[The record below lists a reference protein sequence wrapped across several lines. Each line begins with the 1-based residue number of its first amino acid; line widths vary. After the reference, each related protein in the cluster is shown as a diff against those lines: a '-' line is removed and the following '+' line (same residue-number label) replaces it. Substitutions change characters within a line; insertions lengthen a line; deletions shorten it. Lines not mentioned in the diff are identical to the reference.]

1 MSLSNRIW
9 LASSVLF
16 GLILVGCVIVTGL
29 SARAY
34 MAGQLRIHNAEAAA
48 LFAQTLA
55 ASSRDGQQ
63 LEATIKTQFDTGFYE
78 MIDFAGAGGEADVLL
93 QDQSAATGAAALLG
107 ELLPITVEPG
117 VSPVIAGQRQ
127 LGTLTLRHHTRL
139 AYAGL
144 QSTFRNLALLF
155 LGALLLAGLLYNR
168 LLARSLRPLGDFADQ
183 VKSFAAG
190 RFEASP
196 EPSVT
201 ELQPLARSLNALPDK
216 FREMLRQESRRA
228 DKLQRESRVDK
239 ITGLLNREP
248 FLQGVAA
255 AIENRNDK
263 AATSLS
269 LIRLRGLA
277 QLNQVYGRNAIDAM
291 LKEAGAELN
300 RLVRQ
305 QTGWSASRLNGSDF
319 AVLAPGGL
327 SMEETAKKAQDI
339 LREALQSHGLPGD
352 IALPGAFTRII
363 RGDTVSELLN
373 RLDGALLAVDRE
385 GESAISISHKGDI
398 QMKPIREQLD
408 QWRRI
413 ILQAQR
419 EHRFSLVH
427 TPVVGREGE
436 LLHYECSASLQWED
450 EVLPAEAFMP
460 WVKRLELSAEMDQQL
475 IDLAL
480 QRITQT
486 KEPLCISLSI
496 ASIVES
502 GFLSWFSERLST
514 HADAAAFL
522 SIELPENMALRHLA
536 NFERLCS
543 RAKDH
548 HCGVGI
554 EHLGHQ
560 LAGLGRLQDVDLD
573 YVKVDAAFIRDIDSN
588 VANQALLRTL
598 CEMGHAA
605 GLQVIA
611 DGVDSDAEWDTL
623 RELGADGATGPAIK
637 LPGN

>member
-1 MSLSNRIW
+1 MSLSKRIW
-9 LASSVLF
+9 LASSVLLALLF
-16 GLILVGCVIVTGL
+16 VGCVMVTGL
-29 SARAY
+29 TGRSY
-34 MAGQLRIHNAEAAA
+34 MAEQLRIHNAEAAS
-48 LFAQTLA
+48 LFALTLA
-55 ASSRDGQQ
+55 ASARDEEQ
-63 LEATIKTQFDTGFYE
+63 LEATIATQFGTGFYE
-78 MIDFAGAGGEADVLL
+78 MVRFAGADGAADILFE
-93 QDQSAATGAAALLG
+93 DRRAASGAAALLG
-107 ELLPITVEPG
+107 RLFPIEAEPG
-117 VSPVIAGQRQ
+117 VAPVIAGQRQ
-127 LGTLTLRHHTRL
+127 LGTLTLRHHTRH
-139 AYAGL
+139 AYDGL
-144 QSTFRNLALLF
+144 QGIFQNLALLF
-155 LGALLLAGLLYNR
+155 LGVLLLAGLLYNR
-168 LLARSLRPLGDFADQ
+168 LLASSLRPLADFADQ

-190 RFEASP
+190 RFETGP
-196 EPSVT
+196 EPTVP

-239 ITGLLNREP
+239 ITGLPNREP

-255 AIENRNDK
+255 ALENRGDQ
-263 AATSLS
+263 ATTSLS

-305 QTGWSASRLNGSDF
+305 HSGWSASRLNGSDF
-319 AVLAPGGL
+319 ALLAPGDVDA
-327 SMEETAKKAQDI
+327 EETAKRAQAI

-352 IALPGAFTRII
+352 VALPGAFTRIL

-419 EHRFSLVH
+419 EHRFSLVR
-427 TPVVGREGE
+427 TPVVGRDGE
-436 LLHYECSASLQWED
+436 LLHYECSASLAWED
-450 EVLPAEAFMP
+450 EELAAEVFMP
-460 WVKRLELSAEMDQQL
+460 WVKRLELSGEIDQQL

-480 QRITQT
+480 QQIAQT
-486 KEPLCISLSI
+486 NEPLCVSLST
-496 ASIVES
+496 ASLVES
-502 GFLSWFSERLST
+502 GFLSWINERLST
-514 HADAAAFL
+514 RSASAARL
-522 SIELPENMALRHLA
+522 SIELPENTALRHLA
-536 NFERLCS
+536 NFERLCA
-543 RAKDH
+543 RAKEHD
-548 HCGVGI
+548 CSVGI

-560 LAGLGRLQDVDLD
+560 LAGLGKLQEVDLD

-588 VANQALLRTL
+588 AANQALLRTL

-611 DGVDSDAEWDTL
+611 DGVGSEAEWNTL
-623 RELGADGATGPAIK
+623 RELGADGATGPAIS
-637 LPGN
+637 LPGS

>member
-1 MSLSNRIW
+1 MSLSKRIW
-9 LASSVLF
+9 LASSVLLALLF
-16 GLILVGCVIVTGL
+16 AGCVIVTGL
-29 SARAY
+29 SARSY
-34 MAGQLRIHNAEAAA
+34 MADQLRIHNAEAAA
-48 LFAQTLA
+48 LFALTLA
-55 ASSRDGQQ
+55 ASARDENQ
-63 LEATIKTQFDTGFYE
+63 LETTIATQFDTGFYE
-78 MIDFAGAGGEADVLL
+78 MIRFDGADGAPDILL
-93 QDQSAATGAAALLG
+93 EDRSTASGAAALLG
-107 ELLPITVEPG
+107 GLFPIEAEAG
-117 VSPVIAGQRQ
+117 VAPVIAEQRQ
-127 LGTLTLRHHTRL
+127 LGTLTLRHHTRH
-139 AYAGL
+139 AYDGL
-144 QSTFRNLALLF
+144 QGIFRNLALLF

-168 LLARSLRPLGDFADQ
+168 LLASSLRPLGDFADQ
-183 VKSFAAG
+183 VKGFAAG

-196 EPSVT
+196 EPAT
-201 ELQPLARSLNALPDK
+201 PELQPLARSLNALPEK
-216 FREMLRQESRRA
+216 FQEMLRQESRRA

-255 AIENRNDK
+255 AIESRSDK
-263 AATSLS
+263 NATSLS

-305 QTGWSASRLNGSDF
+305 HSGWSASRLNGSDF
-319 AVLAPGGL
+319 ALLAPGEFDE
-327 SMEETAKKAQDI
+327 EETAKNAQAI

-352 IALPGAFTRII
+352 VALPGAFTRII

-408 QWRRI
+408 QWRRM

-419 EHRFSLVH
+419 EHRFSLVR

-436 LLHYECSASLQWED
+436 LLHYECTVSLAWED
-450 EVLPAEAFMP
+450 EVLAADVFMP
-460 WVKRLELSAEMDQQL
+460 WVKRLELSGDIDQQL

-480 QRITQT
+480 QHIVQT
-486 KEPLCISLSI
+486 DEPLCVSLSI
-496 ASIVES
+496 TSIVES
-502 GFLSWFSERLST
+502 GFLSWLNERLST
-514 HADAAAFL
+514 YSAAAPRL
-522 SIELPENMALRHLA
+522 SIELPENIALRHLA

-548 HCGVGI
+548 DCSVGI

-560 LAGLGRLQDVDLD
+560 LAGLGKLQDVDLD

-588 VANQALLRTL
+588 VPNQALLRTL

-605 GLQVIA
+605 GLQVIG
-611 DGVDSDAEWDTL
+611 DGVGSEAEWNTL

-637 LPGN
+637 LPGG